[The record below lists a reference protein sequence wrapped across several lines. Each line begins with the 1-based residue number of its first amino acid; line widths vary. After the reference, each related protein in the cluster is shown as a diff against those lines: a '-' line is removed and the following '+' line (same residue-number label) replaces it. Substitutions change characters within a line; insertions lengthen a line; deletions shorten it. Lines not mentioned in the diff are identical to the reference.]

1 MHALPEPQQEFVL
14 LDKDF
19 EKLTAIVKER
29 AGIVLNERKR
39 ALVYG
44 RLSRRLRALQLDTF
58 SEYCAYL
65 DSGDGE
71 GEFRLLV
78 NAITTNLTGFFRE
91 PHHFEFLA
99 NEASKILAPGG
110 ASRLRIWSAGCS
122 SGEEPYS
129 IAMTVRKAAGDQ
141 SRHDIKV
148 LATDIDTDMVATA
161 KAGRYLAEKADL
173 IPENLRRSYTRIIDD
188 TTLEMS
194 QSIKSLITFNQLN
207 LLEPWPM
214 KGPFDV
220 IFCRNV
226 IIYFDNATKVALFD
240 RYADMLKPGGWM
252 IIGHSENLF
261 RISDRF
267 RLIGKTVY
275 QRIS

>member
-1 MHALPEPQQEFVL
+1 MYELPEPQQEFEL
-14 LDKDF
+14 LERDF
-19 EKLTAIVKER
+19 EKLTTIVKER
-29 AGIVLNERKR
+29 AGIVLNDRKR
-39 ALVYG
+39 ALVYS
-44 RLSRRLRALQLDTF
+44 RLSRRLRALNFNAF

-65 DSGDGE
+65 DSGTGE
-71 GEFRLLV
+71 EEFRLLV

-91 PHHFEFLA
+91 PHHFEFLTKESTA
-99 NEASKILAPGG
+99 LLASGRASK
-110 ASRLRIWSAGCS
+110 LRIWSAGCS

-129 IAMTVRKAAGDQ
+129 IAMTVRKAAGEQ

-161 KAGRYLAEKADL
+161 KAGRYLTEKTDP
-173 IPENLRRSYTRIIDD
+173 IPEVLRRSYVRSVDG
-188 TTLEMS
+188 TTSEIAPA
-194 QSIKSLITFNQLN
+194 IKSMITFNQLN

-214 KGPFDV
+214 KGPFDF

-226 IIYFDNATKVALFD
+226 IIYFDTETKTILFD
-240 RYADMLKPGGWM
+240 RFADILRPGGWM
-252 IIGHSENLF
+252 VIGHSENLF
-261 RISDRF
+261 RISNRF